1 MPKPLFPEALQ
12 LEQTIYRL
20 CRTPFYPM
28 TAILPDGRYFA
39 RWPLFCPM
47 TPFCPMTEKRVLQA
61 KAVFTVSAPQH
72 RLYHPELPDCLF

>member
-1 MPKPLFPEALQ
+1 LPKPLFPEALQ
-12 LEQTIYRL
+12 LEQTIYLL

-28 TAILPDGRYFA
+28 DAILPDGRYFA
-39 RWPLFCPM
+39 RWPL
-47 TPFCPMTEKRVLQA
+47 FCPMTEKRVLQA

>member
-1 MPKPLFPEALQ
+1 LPKPLFPKALQ
-12 LEQTIYRL
+12 LEQTIYLL

-28 TAILPDGRYFA
+28 AA